1 MVELVVVIVLLG
13 VVAVV
18 ALPKMDGAM
27 ALRQPAWRD
36 QVLASLRSAHS
47 IAQGHRRLVCA
58 TLATGTVTLS
68 IASLNPASACNTAL
82 PGGDGSAAYASE
94 SSAIAVSVSPA
105 GTVYFQPDGRISSDG
120 AGTALLNASVSVGS
134 ESAITLVGDTGHI
147 E

>member
-1 MVELVVVIVLLG
+1 M
-13 VVAVV
+13 
-18 ALPKMDGAM
+18 
-27 ALRQPAWRD
+27 PAG
-36 QVLASLRSAHS
+36 LTLTA
-47 IAQGHRRLVCA
+47 I

-120 AGTALLNASVSVGS
+120 GGAALLNASVSVGS
-134 ESAITLVGDTGHI
+134 QSAITLVGDTGHI